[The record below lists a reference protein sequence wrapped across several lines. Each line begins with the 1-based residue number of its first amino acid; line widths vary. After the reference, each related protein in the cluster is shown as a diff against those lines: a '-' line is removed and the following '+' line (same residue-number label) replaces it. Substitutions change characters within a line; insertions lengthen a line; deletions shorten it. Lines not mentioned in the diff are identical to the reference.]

1 MIPGMLITKLVAP
14 LMKKLLPMI
23 LDKVIRRFEGIEKM
37 PKVVSYVEDEN
48 ELDKGMKQLADEL
61 DTANNKM
68 DKFNDVIDGLKKEI
82 KELKNGKSK

>member
-1 MIPGMLITKLVAP
+1 
-14 LMKKLLPMI
+14 MI

-68 DKFNDVIDGLKKEI
+68 DKFNDVIDGLRKEI
-82 KELKNGKSK
+82 KELKNGK

>member
-48 ELDKGMKQLADEL
+48 ELDGQ
-61 DTANNKM
+61 
-68 DKFNDVIDGLKKEI
+68 I
-82 KELKNGKSK
+82 

>member
-68 DKFNDVIDGLKKEI
+68 DNFNDVIDGLKKEI
-82 KELKNGKSK
+82 KELKNVK

>member
-1 MIPGMLITKLVAP
+1 MLITKLVAP

-82 KELKNGKSK
+82 KELKNGK

>member
-82 KELKNGKSK
+82 KELKNGK

>member
-1 MIPGMLITKLVAP
+1 MIPGMLITRLVAP

-68 DKFNDVIDGLKKEI
+68 DKFNDVIDGLRKEI
-82 KELKNGKSK
+82 KELKNGK

>member
-37 PKVVSYVEDEN
+37 PKLVSYVEDEN

-82 KELKNGKSK
+82 KELKNGK

>member
-1 MIPGMLITKLVAP
+1 MIPGMLITRLVAP

-48 ELDKGMKQLADEL
+48 ELDTGIKQLADEL
-61 DTANNKM
+61 DTSNNKI
-68 DKFNDVIDGLKKEI
+68 DNLNDVVAGLKKEI
-82 KELKNGKSK
+82 KELKNGK

>member
-68 DKFNDVIDGLKKEI
+68 DKFNYVIDGLKKEI
-82 KELKNGKSK
+82 KELKNGK